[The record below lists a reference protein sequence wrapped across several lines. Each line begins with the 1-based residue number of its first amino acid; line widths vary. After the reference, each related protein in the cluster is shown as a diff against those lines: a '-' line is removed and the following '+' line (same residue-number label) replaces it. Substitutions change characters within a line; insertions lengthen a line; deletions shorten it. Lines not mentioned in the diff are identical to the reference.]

1 MRSCRRTL
9 VEAIYDRDYGRVAG
23 IWRSTSETSEVRVSP
38 DTYIEVTDI
47 GKVQIVRR
55 KAVRV
60 VASVLLAV
68 SVAACGSSAE
78 ISDGDVETTT
88 PRPETTATSVA
99 EPTLSTS
106 QSEETEESADGADS
120 GGESTESEASAAE
133 TSSRAVEVLL
143 SCSEKTLKGSKI
155 IST

>member
-1 MRSCRRTL
+1 M
-9 VEAIYDRDYGRVAG
+9 
-23 IWRSTSETSEVRVSP
+23 
-38 DTYIEVTDI
+38 TDI

-88 PRPETTATSVA
+88 LAQKPLTSVA

-106 QSEETEESADGADS
+106 QSEGQKNQRMVQTV
-120 GGESTESEASAAE
+120 AE
-133 TSSRAVEVLL
+133 VN
-143 SCSEKTLKGSKI
+143 
-155 IST
+155 

>member
-1 MRSCRRTL
+1 M
-9 VEAIYDRDYGRVAG
+9 
-23 IWRSTSETSEVRVSP
+23 
-38 DTYIEVTDI
+38 TDI

-133 TSSRAVEVLL
+133 TPRRAVEVLL